1 MKKQKIFTK
10 SFIFLFISN
19 FLVFIG
25 FEMLLPILPAYLL
38 SMNASSIQVG
48 LMTTLFTLGA
58 VLFRPF
64 IGYYL
69 IDNQRKSLA
78 IIASAAL
85 MIITMLYP
93 FLNIIWLLL
102 LLRLFH
108 GAAWG
113 VSTTANSTMVVDLI
127 SNTRLGEGIGYF
139 SISTTVGAIIAPSV
153 GILIYDSFSFNILIW
168 SSVVLSLLAV
178 IALYFVYSPTPVK
191 HEKQSFQFFEAIF
204 EKDVWFPALLTVI
217 TTLGFGAIITFLVL
231 FGKQK
236 GLDHIFLFFLIN
248 ATVSTLLR
256 PFTGKW
262 YDKKGP
268 WSIII
273 VSAILGFLSLVLLS
287 YTTNNLYLIIAAILF
302 GAGYGTVMPC
312 LQTWTVQKVS
322 EEKSGAA
329 NATFLSSFD
338 IGVGVSAFILGILA
352 EWISLE
358 MIFRIVSLS
367 FIFVAVLV
375 YKDFSN
381 EKKRSKKYIK
391 LI

>member
-1 MKKQKIFTK
+1 MKNQRIFK
-10 SFIFLFISN
+10 KPFLFLFISN

-25 FEMLLPILPAYLL
+25 FEMLLPILPSYLL

-48 LMTTLFTLGA
+48 LVTSLFTIGA
-58 VLFRPF
+58 VLIRPF
-64 IGYYL
+64 VGYYL

-78 IIASAAL
+78 ISASAAL

-93 FLNIIWLLL
+93 FLNIIWLFL

-113 VSTTANSTMVVDLI
+113 VSTTANSTIVVDLI
-127 SNTRLGEGIGYF
+127 PKTRLGEGMGYF
-139 SISTTVGAIIAPSV
+139 SISTTVGAIIAPSI
-153 GILIYDSFSFNILIW
+153 GILIYDSFSFDILIW

-178 IALYFVYSPTPVK
+178 IALQFVYSPTTVK
-191 HEKQSFQFFEAIF
+191 REKQPFRFLDMIF
-204 EKDVWFPALLTVI
+204 EKDVWFLALLTVI

-248 ATVSTLLR
+248 ATVATLLR

-273 VSAILGFLSLVLLS
+273 MSAVLGFLSLVMLS
-287 YTTNNLYLIIAAILF
+287 YATNDLHLIIAAILF

-329 NATFLSSFD
+329 NATFFSSFD
-338 IGVGVSAFILGILA
+338 VGVGVSAFVLGILA

-358 MIFRIVSLS
+358 MIFRVVSLS
-367 FIFVAVLV
+367 FIVVAVLV
-375 YKDFSN
+375 YKDFLN
-381 EKKRSKKYIK
+381 VKKMYKNI
-391 LI
+391 

>member
-1 MKKQKIFTK
+1 MKKQKFFNK
-10 SFIFLFISN
+10 SFLFLFISN

-25 FEMLLPILPAYLL
+25 FEMLIPILPAYLL

-58 VLFRPF
+58 VLIRPF

-85 MIITMLYP
+85 MFITMLYP

-113 VSTTANSTMVVDLI
+113 VSTTANSTIVVDLI
-127 SNTRLGEGIGYF
+127 PKTRLGEGIGYF
-139 SISTTVGAIIAPSV
+139 SISTTVGAIIAPSI
-153 GILIYDSFSFNILIW
+153 GILIYDAFSFNILIW
-168 SSVVLSLLAV
+168 SSVALSLLAV
-178 IALYFVYSPTPVK
+178 IALQFVYSPTPVK
-191 HEKQSFQFFEAIF
+191 HEKQQFQFFEAIF
-204 EKDVWFPALLTVI
+204 EKDAWFPALLTVI

-268 WSIII
+268 WSIIV
-273 VSAILGFLSLVLLS
+273 VSALLGFLSLVVLS

-322 EEKSGAA
+322 QEKSGAA

-338 IGVGVSAFILGILA
+338 VGVGVSAFVLGILA

-358 MIFRIVSLS
+358 IIFRVVSLS

-375 YKDFSN
+375 YKDFLN
-381 EKKRSKKYIK
+381 EKKRYLNI
-391 LI
+391 

>member
-1 MKKQKIFTK
+1 MKNQRIFNK
-10 SFIFLFISN
+10 SFLFLFISN

-25 FEMLLPILPAYLL
+25 FEMMLPILPAYLL

-48 LMTTLFTLGA
+48 LVTSLFTIGA
-58 VLFRPF
+58 VLIRPF
-64 IGYYL
+64 VGYYL
-69 IDNQRKSLA
+69 MDSQRKSLA
-78 IIASAAL
+78 ICASAAL
-85 MIITMLYP
+85 MVITILYP

-113 VSTTANSTMVVDLI
+113 VSTTANSTMVVDFI
-127 SNTRLGEGIGYF
+127 PKTRLGEGIGYF
-139 SISTTVGAIIAPSV
+139 SISTTVGAIVAPSI
-153 GILIYDSFSFNILIW
+153 GILIYDSFSFDILIW
-168 SSVVLSLLAV
+168 SSAVLSLLAV
-178 IALYFVYSPTPVK
+178 LALQFVYSPTIVK
-191 HEKQSFQFFEAIF
+191 REKKPFRFLDMIF
-204 EKDVWFPALLTVI
+204 EKDVWFQALLTVI

-231 FGKQK
+231 FGKQREV
-236 GLDHIFLFFLIN
+236 DHIFLFFLIN

-273 VSAILGFLSLVLLS
+273 MAAVLGFFSLVILS
-287 YTTNNLYLIIAAILF
+287 YTTNESQLIVAAILF

-322 EEKSGAA
+322 EEKRGAA
-329 NATFLSSFD
+329 NATFFSSFD
-338 IGVGVSAFILGILA
+338 VGVGVSAFVLGILA

-358 MIFRIVSLS
+358 MIYRLVSLS
-367 FIFVAVLV
+367 FIVVAVLV
-375 YKDFSN
+375 YKDYIN
-381 EKKRSKKYIK
+381 EKIRHNKSI
-391 LI
+391 

>member
-1 MKKQKIFTK
+1 MKKQKIFNK
-10 SFIFLFISN
+10 SFLFLFISN

-58 VLFRPF
+58 VLIRPF
-64 IGYYL
+64 VGYYL

-93 FLNIIWLLL
+93 FLHIIWLLL

-113 VSTTANSTMVVDLI
+113 VSTTANSTIVVDLI
-127 SNTRLGEGIGYF
+127 PKTRLGEGIGYF

-153 GILIYDSFSFNILIW
+153 GILIYGTFSFNILIW
-168 SSVVLSLLAV
+168 SSVVLSLMAV
-178 IALYFVYSPTPVK
+178 IALQFVYSPAPVK
-191 HEKQSFQFFEAIF
+191 HERKPFKFFEAIF
-204 EKDVWFPALLTVI
+204 EKDAWFPALLTVI

-268 WSIII
+268 WSII
-273 VSAILGFLSLVLLS
+273 VVAALLGFLSLVMLS
-287 YTTNNLYLIIAAILF
+287 YTTNNLYLIIAAIFF

-329 NATFLSSFD
+329 NAIFLSSFD
-338 IGVGVSAFILGILA
+338 VGVGVSAFVLGILA
-352 EWISLE
+352 EWMSLE

-367 FIFVAVLV
+367 FIFVAFLV
-375 YKDFSN
+375 YKDFLN
-381 EKKRSKKYIK
+381 EKKKYKNI
-391 LI
+391 

>member
-1 MKKQKIFTK
+1 MKNQKIFNK
-10 SFIFLFISN
+10 SFLFLFISN
-19 FLVFIG
+19 LLVFIG
-25 FEMLLPILPAYLL
+25 FEMLIPILPAYLL

-58 VLFRPF
+58 VLIRPF

-85 MIITMLYP
+85 IFITLLYP

-113 VSTTANSTMVVDLI
+113 VSTTANSTIVVDLI
-127 SNTRLGEGIGYF
+127 PKTRLGEGIGYF
-139 SISTTVGAIIAPSV
+139 SISTTVGAIIAPSI
-153 GILIYDSFSFNILIW
+153 GILIYDAFSFNILIW
-168 SSVVLSLLAV
+168 SSVTLSLLAV
-178 IALYFVYSPTPVK
+178 ITLQFVSSPALVK
-191 HEKQSFQFFEAIF
+191 QEKQQFQFFKAIF
-204 EKDVWFPALLTVI
+204 EKDAWFPALLTVI
-217 TTLGFGAIITFLVL
+217 TTIGFGAIITFLVL

-248 ATVSTLLR
+248 ATISTLLR

-268 WSIII
+268 WSIIV
-273 VSAILGFLSLVLLS
+273 VSALLGFLSFVVLS
-287 YTTNNLYLIIAAILF
+287 YTTNNIYLIIAAILF

-322 EEKSGAA
+322 QEKSGAA

-338 IGVGVSAFILGILA
+338 VGIGVSAFVLGILA
-352 EWISLE
+352 QWISLE
-358 MIFRIVSLS
+358 IIFRVVSLS

-375 YKDFSN
+375 YKDFLN
-381 EKKRSKKYIK
+381 EKKRSSNI
-391 LI
+391 

>member
-1 MKKQKIFTK
+1 MKNQRIFNK
-10 SFIFLFISN
+10 SFLFLFISN

-48 LMTTLFTLGA
+48 LVTSLFTIGA
-58 VLFRPF
+58 VLIRPF
-64 IGYYL
+64 VGYYL

-78 IIASAAL
+78 ISASAAL

-93 FLNIIWLLL
+93 FLNIIWLFL

-113 VSTTANSTMVVDLI
+113 VSTTANSTIVVDLI
-127 SNTRLGEGIGYF
+127 PKTRLGEGMGYF
-139 SISTTVGAIIAPSV
+139 SISTTVGAIIAPSI
-153 GILIYDSFSFNILIW
+153 GILIYDSFSFDILIW

-178 IALYFVYSPTPVK
+178 IALQFVYSPTTVK
-191 HEKQSFQFFEAIF
+191 REKQPFRFLDMIF

-248 ATVSTLLR
+248 ATVATLLR

-273 VSAILGFLSLVLLS
+273 MSAVLGFLSLVMLS
-287 YTTNNLYLIIAAILF
+287 YATNDLHLIIAAILF

-312 LQTWTVQKVS
+312 LQTWTVQSVS

-329 NATFLSSFD
+329 NATFFSSFD
-338 IGVGVSAFILGILA
+338 VGVGVSAFVLGILA

-358 MIFRIVSLS
+358 MIFRVVSLS
-367 FIFVAVLV
+367 FIVVAVLV
-375 YKDFSN
+375 YKDLLN
-381 EKKRSKKYIK
+381 VKKRYKNI
-391 LI
+391 

>member
-1 MKKQKIFTK
+1 MKNQRIFNK
-10 SFIFLFISN
+10 SFLFLFISN

-48 LMTTLFTLGA
+48 LVTSLFTIGA
-58 VLFRPF
+58 VLIRPF
-64 IGYYL
+64 VGYYL

-78 IIASAAL
+78 ISASAAL

-93 FLNIIWLLL
+93 FLNIIWLFL

-113 VSTTANSTMVVDLI
+113 VSTTANSTIVVDLI
-127 SNTRLGEGIGYF
+127 PKTRLGEGMGYF
-139 SISTTVGAIIAPSV
+139 SISTTVGAIIAPSI
-153 GILIYDSFSFNILIW
+153 GILIYDSFSFDILIW

-178 IALYFVYSPTPVK
+178 IALQFVYSPTTVK
-191 HEKQSFQFFEAIF
+191 CEKQPFRFLDMIF

-248 ATVSTLLR
+248 ATVATLLR

-273 VSAILGFLSLVLLS
+273 ISAVLGFLSLVMLS
-287 YTTNNLYLIIAAILF
+287 YATNDLHLIIAAILF

-322 EEKSGAA
+322 DEKSGAA
-329 NATFLSSFD
+329 NATFFSSFD
-338 IGVGVSAFILGILA
+338 VGVGVSAFVLGILA

-358 MIFRIVSLS
+358 MIFRVVSLS
-367 FIFVAVLV
+367 FIVVAVLV
-375 YKDFSN
+375 YKDFIN
-381 EKKRSKKYIK
+381 VKKRYKNI
-391 LI
+391 

>member
-1 MKKQKIFTK
+1 MKNQRIFNK
-10 SFIFLFISN
+10 SFLFLFISN

-48 LMTTLFTLGA
+48 LVTSLFTIGA
-58 VLFRPF
+58 VLIRPF
-64 IGYYL
+64 VGYYL
-69 IDNQRKSLA
+69 MDSQRKSVA
-78 IIASAAL
+78 IYASAAL
-85 MIITMLYP
+85 MVITILYP
-93 FLNIIWLLL
+93 FLNMIWLLL

-113 VSTTANSTMVVDLI
+113 VSTTANSTMVVDI
-127 SNTRLGEGIGYF
+127 IPKTRLGEGIGYF
-139 SISTTVGAIIAPSV
+139 SISTTVGAIVAPSI
-153 GILIYDSFSFNILIW
+153 GILIYDSFSFDFLIW
-168 SSVVLSLLAV
+168 SSAVLSLLAV
-178 IALYFVYSPTPVK
+178 LALQFVYSPTIVK
-191 HEKQSFQFFEAIF
+191 RERKPFRFWDMIF
-204 EKDVWFPALLTVI
+204 EKDVWFQALLTVI

-231 FGKQK
+231 FGKQREVE
-236 GLDHIFLFFLIN
+236 HIFLFFLIN

-273 VSAILGFLSLVLLS
+273 MAALLGFFSLVILS
-287 YTTNNLYLIIAAILF
+287 YTTNESQLIVAAILF

-322 EEKSGAA
+322 EEKRGAA
-329 NATFLSSFD
+329 NATFFSSFD
-338 IGVGVSAFILGILA
+338 VGVGVSAFVLGILA
-352 EWISLE
+352 ESISLE

-367 FIFVAVLV
+367 FIVVAVLV
-375 YKDFSN
+375 YKDCIN
-381 EKKRSKKYIK
+381 EKIK
-391 LI
+391 HNKSI

>member
-1 MKKQKIFTK
+1 MKNQRIFNK
-10 SFIFLFISN
+10 SFLFLFISN

-25 FEMLLPILPAYLL
+25 FEMMLPILPAYLL

-48 LMTTLFTLGA
+48 LVTSLFTIGA
-58 VLFRPF
+58 VLIRPF
-64 IGYYL
+64 VGHYL
-69 IDNQRKSLA
+69 MDSQRKSLA
-78 IIASAAL
+78 ICASAAL
-85 MIITMLYP
+85 MVITILYP
-93 FLNIIWLLL
+93 FLNMIWLLL

-113 VSTTANSTMVVDLI
+113 VSTTANNTMVVDFI
-127 SNTRLGEGIGYF
+127 PKTRLGEGIGYF
-139 SISTTVGAIIAPSV
+139 SISTTVGAIVAPSI
-153 GILIYDSFSFNILIW
+153 GILIYDSFSFDILIW
-168 SSVVLSLLAV
+168 SSAVLSLLAV
-178 IALYFVYSPTPVK
+178 LALQFVYSPTSVK
-191 HEKQSFQFFEAIF
+191 REKKPFRFLDMIF
-204 EKDVWFPALLTVI
+204 EKDVWFQALLTVI

-231 FGKQK
+231 FGKQREV
-236 GLDHIFLFFLIN
+236 DHIFLFFLIN

-273 VSAILGFLSLVLLS
+273 MAAVLGFFSLVILS
-287 YTTNNLYLIIAAILF
+287 YMTNESQLIVAAILF

-322 EEKSGAA
+322 EEKRGAA
-329 NATFLSSFD
+329 NATFFSSFD
-338 IGVGVSAFILGILA
+338 VGVGVSAFVLGILA

-367 FIFVAVLV
+367 FIVVAVLV
-375 YKDFSN
+375 YKDYIN
-381 EKKRSKKYIK
+381 EKITHNKSI
-391 LI
+391 

>member
-1 MKKQKIFTK
+1 MKNQRIFNK
-10 SFIFLFISN
+10 SFLFLFISN

-48 LMTTLFTLGA
+48 LVTTLFTIGA
-58 VLFRPF
+58 VLIRPF
-64 IGYYL
+64 AGYYL
-69 IDNQRKSLA
+69 IDNQRKGLA

-85 MIITMLYP
+85 MIITFLYP
-93 FLNIIWLLL
+93 FLNIIWLFL

-113 VSTTANSTMVVDLI
+113 VSTTANSTIVVDLI
-127 SNTRLGEGIGYF
+127 PKTRLGEGIGYF
-139 SISTTVGAIIAPSV
+139 SISTTVGAIIAPSI
-153 GILIYDSFSFNILIW
+153 GIFIYYSFSFDILIW

-178 IALYFVYSPTPVK
+178 IALQFVYSPTPVK
-191 HEKQSFQFFEAIF
+191 LEKQPFRFLDMIF

-248 ATVSTLLR
+248 ATVATLLR

-273 VSAILGFLSLVLLS
+273 VSAMLGFLSLVILS
-287 YTTNNLYLIIAAILF
+287 YTTNDLHLIIAAILF

-312 LQTWTVQKVS
+312 LQTWAVQKVS

-329 NATFLSSFD
+329 NATFFSSFD
-338 IGVGVSAFILGILA
+338 VGVGVSAFVLGILA
-352 EWISLE
+352 EWISLGV
-358 MIFRIVSLS
+358 IFRVVSLS
-367 FIFVAVLV
+367 FIVVAVLV
-375 YKDFSN
+375 YKDYLN
-381 EKKRSKKYIK
+381 EKKRYKNI
-391 LI
+391 

>member
-1 MKKQKIFTK
+1 MKNQRIFNK
-10 SFIFLFISN
+10 SFLFLFISN

-48 LMTTLFTLGA
+48 LVTSLFTIGA
-58 VLFRPF
+58 VLIRPF
-64 IGYYL
+64 VGYYL
-69 IDNQRKSLA
+69 MDNQRKSLA
-78 IIASAAL
+78 ICASSAL
-85 MIITMLYP
+85 MVITILYP
-93 FLNIIWLLL
+93 FLNMIWLLL

-113 VSTTANSTMVVDLI
+113 VSTTANSTMVVGFI
-127 SNTRLGEGIGYF
+127 PKTRLGEGIGYF
-139 SISTTVGAIIAPSV
+139 SISTTVGAIVAPSI
-153 GILIYDSFSFNILIW
+153 GILIYDSFSFDILIW
-168 SSVVLSLLAV
+168 SSAVLSLLAV
-178 IALYFVYSPTPVK
+178 LALQFVYSPTIVK
-191 HEKQSFQFFEAIF
+191 REKKPFRFLDMIF
-204 EKDVWFPALLTVI
+204 EKDVWFQALLTVI

-231 FGKQK
+231 FGNRREV
-236 GLDHIFLFFLIN
+236 DHIFLFFLIN

-273 VSAILGFLSLVLLS
+273 MSAVLGFFSLVILS
-287 YTTNNLYLIIAAILF
+287 YTTNESQLIIAAILF

-322 EEKSGAA
+322 EEKRGAA
-329 NATFLSSFD
+329 NATFFSSFD
-338 IGVGVSAFILGILA
+338 VGVGVSAFVLGILA

-358 MIFRIVSLS
+358 MIFRFVSLS
-367 FIFVAVLV
+367 FIVVAVLV
-375 YKDFSN
+375 YKDYIN
-381 EKKRSKKYIK
+381 EKIRYK
-391 LI
+391 

>member
-1 MKKQKIFTK
+1 MKNQRIFSK
-10 SFIFLFISN
+10 PFIFLFVSN

-25 FEMLLPILPAYLL
+25 FDMLLPILPAYLL
-38 SMNASSIQVG
+38 SINASTIQVG
-48 LMTTLFTLGA
+48 LVTTLFTIGA
-58 VLFRPF
+58 VLIRPF
-64 IGYYL
+64 VGYYL

-78 IIASAAL
+78 IGASAAL

-93 FLNIIWLLL
+93 FLNFVWLFL
-102 LLRLFH
+102 LLRIFH

-127 SNTRLGEGIGYF
+127 PKSRLGEGMGYF
-139 SISTTVGAIIAPSV
+139 SISTTVGAIISPSI
-153 GILIYDSFSFNILIW
+153 GILIYESFSFDVLIW

-178 IALYFVYSPTPVK
+178 IALQFVKASPTTVK
-191 HEKQSFQFFEAIF
+191 REKKPFRFLDMIF
-204 EKDVWFPALLTVI
+204 EREVWFLALLTVI
-217 TTLGFGAIITFLVL
+217 TTLGFGAVITFLVL

-236 GLDHIFLFFLIN
+236 GIDHIFLFFLIN
-248 ATVSTLLR
+248 ATVATLIR

-273 VSAILGFLSLVLLS
+273 VSAMLGFLSLVMLS
-287 YTTNNLYLIIAAILF
+287 YASNDIGLIIAAILF

-329 NATFLSSFD
+329 NATFFSSFD
-338 IGVGVSAFILGILA
+338 VGVGVSAFVLGILA

-367 FIFVAVLV
+367 FIVVAVLV
-375 YKDFSN
+375 YKDYLK
-381 EKKRSKKYIK
+381 EKKLGNI
-391 LI
+391 

>member
-1 MKKQKIFTK
+1 MKNQRIFNK
-10 SFIFLFISN
+10 SFLFLFISN

-48 LMTTLFTLGA
+48 LVTSLFTIGA
-58 VLFRPF
+58 VLIRPF
-64 IGYYL
+64 VGYYL

-78 IIASAAL
+78 ISASAAL
-85 MIITMLYP
+85 VIITMLYP
-93 FLNIIWLLL
+93 FLNIIWLFL

-113 VSTTANSTMVVDLI
+113 VSTTANSTIVVDLI
-127 SNTRLGEGIGYF
+127 PKTRLGEGMGYF
-139 SISTTVGAIIAPSV
+139 SISTTVGAIIAPSL
-153 GILIYDSFSFNILIW
+153 GILIYDSFSFDILIW

-178 IALYFVYSPTPVK
+178 IALQFVYSPTTVK
-191 HEKQSFQFFEAIF
+191 REKQPFRFLDMIF

-248 ATVSTLLR
+248 ATVATLLR

-273 VSAILGFLSLVLLS
+273 ISAVLGFLSLVMLS
-287 YTTNNLYLIIAAILF
+287 YATNDLHLIIAAILF

-329 NATFLSSFD
+329 NATFFSSFD
-338 IGVGVSAFILGILA
+338 VGVGVSAFVLGILA

-358 MIFRIVSLS
+358 MIFRVVSLS
-367 FIFVAVLV
+367 FIIVAVLV
-375 YKDFSN
+375 YKDFLN
-381 EKKRSKKYIK
+381 GKKRYKSI
-391 LI
+391 

>member
-1 MKKQKIFTK
+1 MKNQRIFNK
-10 SFIFLFISN
+10 SFLFLFISN

-48 LMTTLFTLGA
+48 LVTSLFTIGA
-58 VLFRPF
+58 VLIRPF
-64 IGYYL
+64 VGYYL
-69 IDNQRKSLA
+69 IDNRRKSLA
-78 IIASAAL
+78 ICASIAL
-85 MIITMLYP
+85 MIITILYP

-113 VSTTANSTMVVDLI
+113 VSTTANSTIVVDLI
-127 SNTRLGEGIGYF
+127 PKTRLGEGIGYF
-139 SISTTVGAIIAPSV
+139 SISTTVGAIVAPSI
-153 GILIYDSFSFNILIW
+153 GILIYDSFSFAILIW
-168 SSVVLSLLAV
+168 SSVILSLLAV
-178 IALYFVYSPTPVK
+178 IALQFVYSPTIVK
-191 HEKQSFQFFEAIF
+191 REKKPFRFLDMIF

-231 FGKQK
+231 FGKQREV
-236 GLDHIFLFFLIN
+236 DHIFLFFLIN

-273 VSAILGFLSLVLLS
+273 MSAVLGFFSLVILS
-287 YTTNNLYLIIAAILF
+287 YTTNDSQLIIAAILF

-322 EEKSGAA
+322 EEKRGAA
-329 NATFLSSFD
+329 NATFFSSFD
-338 IGVGVSAFILGILA
+338 VGVGVSAFVLGILA

-358 MIFRIVSLS
+358 MIFRFVSLS
-367 FIFVAVLV
+367 FIVVAVLV
-375 YKDFSN
+375 YKDYLN
-381 EKKRSKKYIK
+381 EKIRHNKSI
-391 LI
+391 

>member
-1 MKKQKIFTK
+1 MKNQRIFNK
-10 SFIFLFISN
+10 SFLFLFISN

-48 LMTTLFTLGA
+48 LVTSLFTIGA
-58 VLFRPF
+58 VLIRPF
-64 IGYYL
+64 VGYYL

-78 IIASAAL
+78 ISASAAL

-93 FLNIIWLLL
+93 FLNFIWLFL

-113 VSTTANSTMVVDLI
+113 VSTTANSTIVVDLI
-127 SNTRLGEGIGYF
+127 PKTRLGEGMGYF
-139 SISTTVGAIIAPSV
+139 SISTTVGAIIAPSI
-153 GILIYDSFSFNILIW
+153 GILIYDSFSFDILIW

-178 IALYFVYSPTPVK
+178 IALQFVYSPTTVK
-191 HEKQSFQFFEAIF
+191 REKQPFRFLDMIF

-248 ATVSTLLR
+248 ATVATLLR

-273 VSAILGFLSLVLLS
+273 MSAVLGFLSLVMLS
-287 YTTNNLYLIIAAILF
+287 YATNDLHLIIAAILF

-329 NATFLSSFD
+329 NATFFSSFD
-338 IGVGVSAFILGILA
+338 VGVGVSAFVLGILA

-358 MIFRIVSLS
+358 MIFRVVSLS
-367 FIFVAVLV
+367 FIVVAVLV
-375 YKDFSN
+375 YKDFLN
-381 EKKRSKKYIK
+381 VKKRYKNI
-391 LI
+391 

>member
-1 MKKQKIFTK
+1 MKNQRIFNK
-10 SFIFLFISN
+10 SFLFLFISN

-25 FEMLLPILPAYLL
+25 FEMLLPILPVYLL
-38 SMNASSIQVG
+38 SMNASSFQVG
-48 LMTTLFTLGA
+48 LVTSLFTIGA
-58 VLFRPF
+58 VLIRPF
-64 IGYYL
+64 VGYYL

-78 IIASAAL
+78 ISASAAL

-93 FLNIIWLLL
+93 FLNIISLFL

-113 VSTTANSTMVVDLI
+113 VSTTANSTIVVDLI
-127 SNTRLGEGIGYF
+127 PKTRLGEGMGYF
-139 SISTTVGAIIAPSV
+139 SISTTVGAIIAPSI
-153 GILIYDSFSFNILIW
+153 GILIYDSFSFDILIW
-168 SSVVLSLLAV
+168 SSVVLCLLAV
-178 IALYFVYSPTPVK
+178 IALQFVYSPTTVK
-191 HEKQSFQFFEAIF
+191 REKQPFRFLDMIF

-248 ATVSTLLR
+248 ATVATLLR

-273 VSAILGFLSLVLLS
+273 ISAVLGFLSLVMLS
-287 YTTNNLYLIIAAILF
+287 YATNDLHLIIAAILF

-329 NATFLSSFD
+329 NATFFSSFD
-338 IGVGVSAFILGILA
+338 VGVGVSAFVLGILA

-358 MIFRIVSLS
+358 MIFRVVSLS
-367 FIFVAVLV
+367 FIVVAVLV
-375 YKDFSN
+375 YKDFLN
-381 EKKRSKKYIK
+381 GKKRYKNI
-391 LI
+391 

>member
-1 MKKQKIFTK
+1 MKNQRIFSK
-10 SFIFLFISN
+10 PFIFLFVSN

-25 FEMLLPILPAYLL
+25 FDMLLPILPAYLL
-38 SMNASSIQVG
+38 SINASTIQVG
-48 LMTTLFTLGA
+48 LVTTLFTIGA
-58 VLFRPF
+58 VLIRPF
-64 IGYYL
+64 VGYYL

-78 IIASAAL
+78 IGASAAL

-93 FLNIIWLLL
+93 FLNFVWLFL
-102 LLRLFH
+102 LLRIFH

-127 SNTRLGEGIGYF
+127 PKSRLGEGMGYF
-139 SISTTVGAIIAPSV
+139 SISTTVGAIISPSI
-153 GILIYDSFSFNILIW
+153 GILIYESFSFDVLIW

-178 IALYFVYSPTPVK
+178 ISLQFVKASPKTVK
-191 HEKQSFQFFEAIF
+191 REKQPFRFLDMIF
-204 EKDVWFPALLTVI
+204 EREVWFPALLTVI
-217 TTLGFGAIITFLVL
+217 TTLGFGAVITFLVL

-236 GLDHIFLFFLIN
+236 GIDHIFLFFLIN
-248 ATVSTLLR
+248 ATVATLIR

-273 VSAILGFLSLVLLS
+273 VSAMLGFLSLVMLS
-287 YTTNNLYLIIAAILF
+287 YASNDIGLIIAAILF

-329 NATFLSSFD
+329 NATFFSSFD
-338 IGVGVSAFILGILA
+338 VGVGVSAFVLGILA

-367 FIFVAVLV
+367 FIVVAVLV
-375 YKDFSN
+375 YKDYLKR
-381 EKKRSKKYIK
+381 EKVEKYINF
-391 LI
+391 

>member
-1 MKKQKIFTK
+1 MKNQRIFNK
-10 SFIFLFISN
+10 SFLFLFISN

-48 LMTTLFTLGA
+48 LVTSLFTIGA
-58 VLFRPF
+58 VLIRPF
-64 IGYYL
+64 VGYYL

-78 IIASAAL
+78 ISASAAL

-93 FLNIIWLLL
+93 FLNIIWLFL

-113 VSTTANSTMVVDLI
+113 VSTTANSTIVVDLI
-127 SNTRLGEGIGYF
+127 PKTRLGEGMGYF
-139 SISTTVGAIIAPSV
+139 SISTTVGAIIAPSI
-153 GILIYDSFSFNILIW
+153 GILIYDSFSFDILIW

-178 IALYFVYSPTPVK
+178 IALQFVYSPTTVK
-191 HEKQSFQFFEAIF
+191 HEKQPFRFLDMIF
-204 EKDVWFPALLTVI
+204 EKDVLFQALLTVI

-248 ATVSTLLR
+248 ATVATLLR

-273 VSAILGFLSLVLLS
+273 MSAVLGFLSLVMLS
-287 YTTNNLYLIIAAILF
+287 YATNDFHLIIAAILF

-312 LQTWTVQKVS
+312 LQTWTVQKVG

-329 NATFLSSFD
+329 NATFFSSFD
-338 IGVGVSAFILGILA
+338 IGVGVSAFVLGILA

-358 MIFRIVSLS
+358 MIFRVVSLS
-367 FIFVAVLV
+367 SFIVVAVLV
-375 YKDFSN
+375 YKDFLN
-381 EKKRSKKYIK
+381 VKKRYKNI
-391 LI
+391 